1 MCFSLILVEMT
12 LDTVDQTILEILQ
25 LDGRISNNELA
36 DRVGL
41 SPSACLRRV
50 RRLESD
56 GVIDHYAALVDPAT
70 LSRGTTAFVEISLV
84 SQEESQL
91 DAFEAA
97 VVGSPNV
104 MACHLMAGDADY
116 IVQVACADVADY
128 ERIHRTHLALLPGV
142 ARIRSSFSL
151 RTVCNRTAYEVR

>member
-1 MCFSLILVEMT
+1 ME
-12 LDTVDQTILEILQ
+12 LDNVDHTILSHLQ
-25 LDGRISNNELA
+25 AEGRISNNELA
-36 DRVGL
+36 ERVGL

-50 RRLESD
+50 RRLEAEGVVD
-56 GVIDHYAALVDPAT
+56 GYVALVNPRAIGRAT
-70 LSRGTTAFVEISLV
+70 IAFVEISLV

-116 IVQVACADVADY
+116 IVQVSCADVADY

-151 RTVCNRTAYEVR
+151 RTVCNRTAYEVG

>member
-1 MCFSLILVEMT
+1 MD
-12 LDTVDQTILEILQ
+12 LDTTDRAILAVLQ
-25 LDGRISNNELA
+25 ADARMSNNDLA

-41 SPSACLRRV
+41 SPSATLRRV
-50 RRLESD
+50 RRLEAD
-56 GVIDHYAALVDPAT
+56 GVIERYVALLDPSAIG
-70 LSRGTTAFVEISLV
+70 RGTTAFVEISLA
-84 SQEESQL
+84 SQEEATL

-97 VVGSPNV
+97 IVGSPAV

-142 ARIRSSFSL
+142 TKIKSSFSL
-151 RTVCNRTAYEVR
+151 RTVANRTAFDLP